1 LSGSRAQK
9 KTFVVDGLVDRS
21 TIGALKAY
29 IEEKANEGIVTISK
43 EGKQLSVAD
52 HLSLQKAGIKDGDTV
67 SFTIKAREQKAKVEK
82 KKPVEQ
88 VEIKEPPK
96 EKKEIEEETQTEL
109 YGLDLG
115 IDYRKIEETDVEEWG
130 DVDFGV

>member
-1 LSGSRAQK
+1 VISLETTNTMVKITCQGVEPK
-9 KTFVVDGLVDRS
+9 KTFVVDGLIERS

-29 IEEKANEGIVTISK
+29 IEEKASEGIVTISK

-96 EKKEIEEETQTEL
+96 EKKRDRR
-109 YGLDLG
+109 GNSN
-115 IDYRKIEETDVEEWG
+115 
-130 DVDFGV
+130 